1 LLSTSVQVGVEGG
14 DRASHRTIRGDESMS
29 PSKRRSRRSRRAV
42 FGRYIYAVGSNPESA
57 LLAGVPV
64 TKVLVAVYAIG
75 GLLTAVSGILFAS
88 RLNAGIPTAGTGYE
102 LNAIATCVI
111 DGRASSARRAAP
123 TGRRPALIVETLN
136 NGGNLLDIN
145 SFYLQI
151 ITAAAAFH
159 WVTLP
164 RWRVNDGRR
173 FVSNVRR
180 LHQTRHGLC
189 ESRCEPA
196 ARRCSRRGS
205 CSRRCSSPRR
215 ADRRRPGRPRRRS
228 PSGAG
233 GPRRDGAWRQR

>member
-14 DRASHRTIRGDESMS
+14 DRARHRTIRGDESMS

-151 ITAAAAFH
+151 ITGAGDRAAANSRDPVAGFA
-159 WVTLP
+159 
-164 RWRVNDGRR
+164 VNR
-173 FVSNVRR
+173 
-180 LHQTRHGLC
+180 
-189 ESRCEPA
+189 
-196 ARRCSRRGS
+196 RRGV
-205 CSRRCSSPRR
+205 PLGH
-215 ADRRRPGRPRRRS
+215 AATLAGERRPSLRVERAPVAPDATRLMRIALR
-228 PSGAG
+228 AG
-233 GPRRDGAWRQR
+233 CPAMLQARLMQPPVLVAAAS